1 MHDSFG
7 DGWNGAH
14 ANWAGNGAVAPAP
27 FTLQHGH
34 QGQTQ
39 VCGDGCFTL
48 HVTGG
53 SWTEEV
59 GWMFAGV
66 SGGHDAHGPSHS
78 FEFAGGTVYP
88 VPSCPG
94 TVATSLMEE
103 AVPDVRGVPSGA
115 SAVLAGSSLLV
126 VAVLIVIK
134 RRHVDRVAYQ
144 PIPESTV

>member
-1 MHDSFG
+1 MHDSYG

-14 ANWAGNGAVAPAP
+14 ANWAGNGAVTPAP

-88 VPSCPG
+88 VPSCSSAAP
-94 TVATSLMEE
+94 ATTH
-103 AVPDVRGVPSGA
+103 APPAPIAPTPAPSTFTPP
-115 SAVLAGSSLLV
+115 V
-126 VAVLIVIK
+126 
-134 RRHVDRVAYQ
+134 
-144 PIPESTV
+144 

>member
-1 MHDSFG
+1 MP
-7 DGWNGAH
+7 
-14 ANWAGNGAVAPAP
+14 PAS
-27 FTLQHGH
+27 FTLEHGH
-34 QGQTQ
+34 EGQTE
-39 VCGDGCFTL
+39 VCGNGCFTL

-66 SGGHDAHGPSHS
+66 SGGHDDNGPSHS
-78 FEFAGGTVYP
+78 FAFTDGAVYP
-88 VPSCPG
+88 VPMCPG

-103 AVPDVRGVPSGA
+103 AAPDARGAPSGA

-134 RRHVDRVAYQ
+134 RRHVGRAAYQ
-144 PIPESTV
+144 PIPESVV